1 MSRAA
6 IVALLQDGLSDKAIA
21 RQVHVRCRTVAGV
34 RAELGMPPHKPGPTP
49 SNPDDLFWRRTQPT
63 DDGHLL
69 WTSTSRQLR
78 GGDNK
83 LTVHRIAFR
92 IGNQREPVGNVTTGC
107 GRAKCVHP
115 AHVEDQPMR
124 QQYKAIFGEAA

>member
-6 IVALLQDGLSDKAIA
+6 IAELLQAGLTTKAIA
-21 RQVHVRCRTVAGV
+21 RRIHVHTRTITAVRR
-34 RAELGMPPHKPGPTP
+34 ELDLPPARPGPKP
-49 SNPDDLFWRRTQPT
+49 SAPEAIFWRRTRPT

-69 WTSTSRQLR
+69 WTAPGRQLR

-83 LTVHRIAFR
+83 VSVYRVAFR
-92 IGNQREPVGNVTTGC
+92 IGNQRDPVGNVMTGC
-107 GRAKCVHP
+107 GRNRCVHP

-124 QQYKAIFGEAA
+124 EQYKAIFGEAP

>member
-6 IVALLQDGLSDKAIA
+6 IVELLQAGLSDKAIA
-21 RQVHVRCRTVAGV
+21 RQVHVHRRTIAAV
-34 RAELGMPPHKPGPTP
+34 RAELGMPAHKPGPTP
-49 SNPDDLFWRRTQPT
+49 SDPEDLFWRRTQPT

-69 WTSTSRQLR
+69 WTSPGRQLR

-83 LTVHRIAFR
+83 LSVHRVAFS
-92 IGNQREPVGNVTTGC
+92 IGNQRDPVGNVTTGC
-107 GRAKCVHP
+107 GRARCVHP